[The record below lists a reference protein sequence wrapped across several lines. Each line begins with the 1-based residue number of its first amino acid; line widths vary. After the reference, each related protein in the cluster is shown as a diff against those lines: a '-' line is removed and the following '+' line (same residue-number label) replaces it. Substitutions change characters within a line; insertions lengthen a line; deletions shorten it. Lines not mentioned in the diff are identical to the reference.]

1 MGLLR
6 AKEISW
12 MAFNERVLQ
21 EAENP
26 DVPLI
31 ERFNFLG
38 IYSNNLDEFF
48 KVRVATLKRL
58 SEMGVGVKKIFGEDP
73 SDTLKKVND
82 IVLIQRDRYEKL
94 QQALFKELEKED
106 IYLINELGINGRQK
120 SFALDY
126 FYEKVRPKLMPI
138 MIDRVAKFP
147 DLEDDVIYF
156 ATILTR
162 TGKTKERYS
171 LIKLPTNELP
181 RFLVLPRSDKKKYI
195 IFLDD
200 VVRLG
205 IKDFFKILDYDNTQ
219 AFTIKLTKDAAL
231 DIDDDLGESY
241 VKKISKSLKKRVDG
255 DFVRFVYD
263 GAIPEH
269 FLSYLK
275 EKMGLGSEDT
285 NIAGGRYHNLKDF
298 MQIPNLGSELVVYKK
313 LSQIAH
319 PMIHRGASIISA
331 IQKKDI
337 LLHFPYHSFVH
348 FIDLL
353 REASIDP
360 KVTSIQISVYRLA
373 ENSNVIS
380 ALLNAVRNGKSVT
393 VVVEI
398 TARFNEKSNID
409 YSNLLRE
416 EGAKVIYGV
425 QGLKVHAKICQIT
438 RKESRKKVYYTAVGT
453 GNFNEDS
460 GKVFSDILLLTSNQ
474 NIGSDVASVFN
485 FIHRNYQIPDCKVL
499 IPSPFSLRKMLKKRI
514 GVEIENARAGLPAY
528 IHIKLNNLGD
538 NEIIQLLYDASSA
551 GVDVKLN
558 VRGMFTPVLL
568 ENREETKNI
577 QAIAIIDRFLEH
589 SRLFF
594 FCNNGNEECYFSS
607 ADLMTRNLDRRVE
620 LTCPVLDIDIHK
632 HLRAIFDIQFE
643 DNTKAR
649 ILDAGLNNNYK
660 TTDGEPVR
668 SQMEIYKLY
677 NSLLS

>member
-12 MAFNERVLQ
+12 LAFNERVLQ

-26 DVPLI
+26 NVPLI

-58 SEMGVGVKKIFGEDP
+58 SEMGVGVKKIIRDDP
-73 SDTLKKVND
+73 AETLKRVND
-82 IVLIQRDRYEKL
+82 IVLVQRERYEKL
-94 QQALFKELEKED
+94 QKSLFKELENED
-106 IYLINELGINGRQK
+106 IYLLNEINIAGRQK
-120 SFALDY
+120 SFASNY

-138 MIDRVAKFP
+138 MIDRAPQFP
-147 DLEDDVIYF
+147 DLEDDEIYF
-156 ATILTR
+156 ATILTKS
-162 TGKTKERYS
+162 GKTKERYS
-171 LIKLPTNELP
+171 LIKLPTKDLP
-181 RFLVLPRSDKKKYI
+181 RFLVLPRTDKKKYI

-205 IKDFFKILDYDNTQ
+205 LKDFFKVLDYDNTE
-219 AFTIKLTKDAAL
+219 AFTIKLTKDAEL

-241 VKKISKSLKKRVDG
+241 VKKISKGLKKRGDG

-269 FLSYLK
+269 FLNYLK
-275 EKMGLGSEDT
+275 DKMGLGPEDT

-298 MQIPNLGSELVVYKK
+298 MQMPNLGSDSMVYKK
-313 LSQIAH
+313 LSQITH
-319 PMIHRGASIISA
+319 PMLKRGTSIISA

-337 LLHFPYHSFVH
+337 LLHFPYHSFDH

-360 KVTSIQISVYRLA
+360 KVTAIQMSIYRLA
-373 ENSNVIS
+373 ENSNVVN
-380 ALLNAVRNGKSVT
+380 ALLNAVRNGKRVT
-393 VVVEI
+393 VVVEL
-398 TARFNEKSNID
+398 TARFSEKSNIE

-416 EGAKVIYGV
+416 EGVRVIYGV

-438 RKESRKKVYYTAVGT
+438 RRENKKKVLYTAVGT
-453 GNFNEDS
+453 GNFNEDT
-460 GKVFSDILLLTSNQ
+460 GKVFSDILLLTSDQ
-474 NIGSDVASVFN
+474 TIGSDVASVFN
-485 FIHRNYQIPDCKVL
+485 FIHRNYQIPNCEVL
-499 IPSPFSLRKMLKKRI
+499 VPSPFSLRKMIKKRI
-514 GVEIENARAGLPAY
+514 NNEIANARGGLQAY
-528 IHIKLNNLGD
+528 IHLKLNSLVD
-538 NEIIQLLYDASSA
+538 EEVIQLLYDASSA
-551 GVDVKLN
+551 GVDIRLN

-589 SRLFF
+589 TRLFF
-594 FCNNGNEECYFSS
+594 FCNNGEEKCFFSS

-620 LTCPVLDIDIHK
+620 VACPVLDKEIHQQ
-632 HLRAIFDIQFE
+632 LREVFDIQWK

-649 ILDAGLNNNYK
+649 ILDAELNNYYK
-660 TTDGEPVR
+660 RTDDEPIR
-668 SQMEIYKLY
+668 SQIKTYNLY
-677 NSLLS
+677 NS